1 MFSEEIIIPLVAIL
15 AVFGP
20 AFYLIYAG
28 AKLIRYRIDRK
39 YAHENSREV
48 KQLREFMER
57 TELRLQALEE
67 IVSEDGVI
75 LEDAVAKAEKR
86 ISKPRKI
93 SADYLKENSA
103 PESENTADP
112 GSSKLRNQLKS

>member
-1 MFSEEIIIPLVAIL
+1 MFSEDIIIPLVAIL

-39 YAHENSREV
+39 YAHQNSKEV
-48 KQLREFMER
+48 KELREFMER

-75 LEDAVAKAEKR
+75 LNDAVSRVEKR
-86 ISKPRKI
+86 VTKQRKI
-93 SADYLKENSA
+93 EAGFLGEA
-103 PESENTADP
+103 ESESSEGEKDV
-112 GSSKLRNQLKS
+112 SRSKLRNQLKS